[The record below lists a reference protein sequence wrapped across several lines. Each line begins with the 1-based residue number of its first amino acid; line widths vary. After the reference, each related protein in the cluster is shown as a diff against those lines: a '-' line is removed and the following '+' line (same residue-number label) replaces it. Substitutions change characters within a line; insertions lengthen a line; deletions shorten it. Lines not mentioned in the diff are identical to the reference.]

1 MKTAEK
7 QRGPGHPRDEDV
19 RARILL
25 SAARL
30 LEEAGFNNVTIEA
43 IAEHAGASR
52 ATIYRWWPSKAAVLI
67 EAFREAVSNELPFP
81 DTGSLDEDIRLQ
93 LLAFAAML
101 TGGRGRIFAAF
112 LTGAQTEPEVADA
125 FRKVWIAPRRAEA
138 KRVLER
144 HRRAGVLAADLDLDL
159 AIEMMY
165 APLYYRLL
173 TGYGALTK
181 PYVEALAR
189 QVLEGLKA

>member
-1 MKTAEK
+1 MKAGEN
-7 QRGPGHPRDEDV
+7 QRGPGRPRDEDV

-67 EAFREAVSNELPFP
+67 EAFREAVASELPFP

-101 TGGRGRIFAAF
+101 TGSRGRIFAAF

-144 HRRAGVLAADLDLDL
+144 HQRAGVLAADLDLDL

-173 TGYGALTK
+173 TGCGALTK